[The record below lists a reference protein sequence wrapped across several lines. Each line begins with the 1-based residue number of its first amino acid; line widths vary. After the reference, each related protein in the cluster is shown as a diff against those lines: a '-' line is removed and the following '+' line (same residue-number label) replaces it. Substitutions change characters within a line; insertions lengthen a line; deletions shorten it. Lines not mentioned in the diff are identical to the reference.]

1 MGQHESIW
9 FGIIESDANF
19 RNLDTPRSPRVWI
32 RIYGSHVPHRNA
44 ENTHNH
50 LSEMKQFDAKKIKI
64 FWFIWL
70 IILTTRQNPTKNNRV
85 SGIYEWIGD
94 ECFVCCCCCC
104 SWDEIMKT
112 LCKQEFIPLRRALN
126 VVGASAPGSR
136 SEFHFKNDKMKFIF
150 IFSELTVTTYGFF
163 FININSTYLFMCR
176 SGAFACNWTRRDAF
190 SLIIIIIFTAS
201 Q

>member
-1 MGQHESIW
+1 
-9 FGIIESDANF
+9 
-19 RNLDTPRSPRVWI
+19 
-32 RIYGSHVPHRNA
+32 
-44 ENTHNH
+44 
-50 LSEMKQFDAKKIKI
+50 
-64 FWFIWL
+64 
-70 IILTTRQNPTKNNRV
+70 
-85 SGIYEWIGD
+85 
-94 ECFVCCCCCC
+94 
-104 SWDEIMKT
+104 MKT